1 VSKLRE
7 IFIILSFIGGAT
19 IREDS
24 TKYPKT
30 LMLINR
36 LLTITL
42 TLWIIANRN

>member
-1 VSKLRE
+1 MSKLRE

-42 TLWIIANRN
+42 ILWIIATRN